1 MKAKKVAV
9 IAGAGETLGLAL
21 CQKLLAEGFLVA
33 GLSRSAKA
41 QPELGNNYLPVPCDI
56 TDTNSVNEAI
66 TSIETTFGSVTT
78 YIHNAA
84 YLINKDFLETNE
96 ADFSEI
102 WKVCCLG
109 AVNGIQRVLP
119 SMLERKE
126 GTILVSG
133 ATASIKAGA
142 NFSAFAS
149 AKFALRGLTQSLA
162 REYSPSGIHIAHVI
176 LDGAIWGK
184 QAELQFGKKESEC
197 LSPANIAETYYY
209 LIQQQRS
216 AWTHEMD
223 LRTNNEIF

>member
-1 MKAKKVAV
+1 MNSKRVAV
-9 IAGAGETLGLAL
+9 IAGVGETLGLAL
-21 CQKLLAEGFLVA
+21 CQKFLSEGFLVA
-33 GLSRSAKA
+33 GLSRSAKGL
-41 QPELGNNYLPVPCDI
+41 PELGDNYLPVSCDI
-56 TDTNSVNEAI
+56 TDVNSVNEAI
-66 TSIETTFGSVTT
+66 TKIETTLGSVST

-84 YLINKDFLETNE
+84 YLLNRDFLETKE
-96 ADFSEI
+96 TDFSEI

-109 AVNGIQRVLP
+109 AFNGTQRVLP

-142 NFSAFAS
+142 KFSAFAS

-162 REYSPSGIHIAHVI
+162 REYSPAGIHIAHIV

-184 QAELQFGKKESEC
+184 QAELQFAKKESEC
-197 LSPANIAETYYY
+197 LSPLAIAETYYY
-209 LIQQQRS
+209 LDQQQCS
-216 AWTHEMD
+216 GWTHEVD